1 MDQQLKGH
9 CLSKNWCDIITSL
22 PPPSKQ
28 NNKKDDLQYVP
39 IDPPPPTASPLSGD
53 AMTVASLYSM
63 LNGWVKL
70 ELLDFFGT
78 RVR

>member
-1 MDQQLKGH
+1 VDQQLKGH
-9 CLSKNWCDIITSL
+9 CLSKNSGDIITSL

-39 IDPPPPTASPLSGD
+39 IVPPQTASPLSGD

>member
-9 CLSKNWCDIITSL
+9 RLSMNWCDIITSL

-39 IDPPPPTASPLSGD
+39 IVLPPLPASPLSGD

-63 LNGWVKL
+63 LNVWVKL

-78 RVR
+78 RAR